1 MKRLPS
7 EIGREIS
14 LSSEGNLKEIE
25 EDSLRALRGMQGQ
38 LKGIHFTIFWRL
50 KRCPFELKGHLREVP
65 LEFKGTH
72 LFFIWSLRENIQ
84 EVKGTPFGIE
94 PKLTG

>member
-25 EDSLRALRGMQGQ
+25 EDSLRALRGMQGE
-38 LKGIHFTIFWRL
+38 LKGIHFTIYRRL
-50 KRCPFELKGHLREVP
+50 KRCLFEIYSEIKL
-65 LEFKGTH
+65 
-72 LFFIWSLRENIQ
+72 NI
-84 EVKGTPFGIE
+84 GIFQM
-94 PKLTG
+94 KYSIVLVF